1 MILGQFRW
9 LERLVDNTRLTNK
22 IIETLGLCGP
32 QVKKDLIAFIPDVVE
47 DSGHPVSSFILPL
60 SLFSFFLYLF
70 I

>member
-22 IIETLGLCGP
+22 IIETLGLCAP

-47 DSGHPVSSFILPL
+47 DSGHPVS
-60 SLFSFFLYLF
+60 
-70 I
+70 